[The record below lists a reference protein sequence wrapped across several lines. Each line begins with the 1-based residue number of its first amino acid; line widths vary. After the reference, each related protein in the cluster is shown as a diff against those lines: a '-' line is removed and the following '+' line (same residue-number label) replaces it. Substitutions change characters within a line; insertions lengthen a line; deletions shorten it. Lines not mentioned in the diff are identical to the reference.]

1 MVQNGRKKTVNT
13 VKNRWSKTLFGA
25 LNLRTSRFYWKQA
38 DSGTSHQFI
47 MFLHQLHKANPNK
60 KLMIILDNGTIHKS
74 KKVQKFI
81 KKHEWVDLHFLPP
94 YSPEYN
100 PIERFWHWLK
110 HKVYGYKSFTKMED
124 LIQNIRKLIWHY
136 HEGRTISKI
145 NFNYEPYLDLR

>member
-1 MVQNGRKKTVNT
+1 VNT
-13 VKNRWSKTLFGA
+13 VKNRLSKTLFGA

-38 DSGTSHQFI
+38 DAGNSQQFI
-47 MFLHQLHKANPNK
+47 MFLYQLHQSWPDK
-60 KLMIILDNGTIHKS
+60 KLIIILDNGSIHKS

-81 KKHEWVDLHFLPP
+81 LKHGWVKLFYLPP

-110 HKVYGYKSFTKMED
+110 QKVYGCKSFTKMDE
-124 LIQNIRKLIWHY
+124 LIQQVRKLIWHY

-145 NFNYEPYLDLR
+145 NFNYETYADLR

>member
-1 MVQNGRKKTVNT
+1 MNT
-13 VKNRWSKTLFGA
+13 VKNRLSKTLFGA

-38 DSGTSHQFI
+38 DAGNSQQFI
-47 MFLHQLHKANPNK
+47 MFLHQLHQSWPDK
-60 KLMIILDNGTIHKS
+60 KLIIILDNGSIHKS

-81 KKHEWVDLHFLPP
+81 LKHGWVELFYLPP

-110 HKVYGYKSFTKMED
+110 QKVYGCKSFTKMDE
-124 LIQNIRKLIWHY
+124 LIQQVRKLIWHY

-145 NFNYEPYLDLR
+145 NFNYEAYADLR